1 MLIELLPRVG
11 SPSPPPVGVLG
22 PGFTLCIVNANNGL
36 RVFLESTVSPET
48 LSRFYG
54 VKKSS
59 YEELLKVFNNEVWA
73 SEARLKREF
82 DFYHTDVVVADIPGL
97 VNSLEN
103 KGGVCVSVSRDPGLK
118 MVFASKA
125 SSLLSKVSKYHN
137 ESFRLHGKELQKR
150 MGRVLLGRILVLAPS
165 KRAS

>member
-1 MLIELLPRVG
+1 
-11 SPSPPPVGVLG
+11 
-22 PGFTLCIVNANNGL
+22 
-36 RVFLESTVSPET
+36 VSSET

-59 YEELLKVFNNEVWA
+59 YEELLKVFNSEVWA

-82 DFYHTDVVVADIPGL
+82 DFYHTDIVVADIPGL

-103 KGGVCVSVSRDPGLK
+103 KGGVCISVSRDPGLK

-125 SSLLSKVSKYHN
+125 SSLLSKASKYHN
-137 ESFRLHGKELQKR
+137 S
-150 MGRVLLGRILVLAPS
+150 LLDY
-165 KRAS
+165 RARSYRSGWGGSS